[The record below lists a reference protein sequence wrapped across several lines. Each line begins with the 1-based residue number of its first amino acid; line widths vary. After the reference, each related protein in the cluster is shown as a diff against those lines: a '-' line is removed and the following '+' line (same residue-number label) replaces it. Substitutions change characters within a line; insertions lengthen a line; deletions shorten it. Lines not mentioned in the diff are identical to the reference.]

1 MRLFLYGY
9 AGYRFSGAADALAGA
24 LAVVLARDF

>member
-9 AGYRFSGAADALAGA
+9 ALLGW
-24 LAVVLARDF
+24 VVAMLLERGKWIRGSV